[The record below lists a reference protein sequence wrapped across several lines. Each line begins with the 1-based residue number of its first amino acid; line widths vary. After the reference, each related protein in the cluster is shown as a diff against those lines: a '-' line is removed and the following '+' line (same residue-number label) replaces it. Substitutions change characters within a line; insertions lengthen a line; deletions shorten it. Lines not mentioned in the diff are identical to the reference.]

1 MATVLIVDDQPE
13 TVAPLKFQAGADEF
27 LIRYCHDVTT
37 DDLEAA
43 DLVLVDYR
51 LDEWPE
57 RDNLDAIGVKPLNGL
72 ALASILRGHSLTHR
86 SRPTAFAL
94 HAADLTELSAGV
106 PTDAREHIIARL
118 HNLEWAFRKD
128 ATAAGVN
135 RIRSLARAVA
145 ALPEAWPLDNPE
157 SRRSIVQQLLAL
169 DVDVEWFSAAEEDIE
184 GCLPPVRDLAT
195 ATHGLSFLRWIAQR
209 ILPYPTFVFGDLYLA
224 ARLGVS
230 VDSLREELSKD
241 GSGLAASL
249 EPVAYKGLL
258 HDFVDRRWWRAGVNV
273 WLWELSDGNPFDRER
288 TLARLQEIAP
298 RLAGGSAKEPV
309 VALDEQYRPTQLIDT
324 SDAVEVQ
331 LDDWP
336 IFADRPWIEAARA
349 TRDPLA
355 ADFVVTADRTRIRPN
370 K

>member
-1 MATVLIVDDQPE
+1 MATILVVDDQPD
-13 TVAPLKFQAGADEF
+13 TVEPLKLQAGADDF

-57 RDNLDAIGVKPLNGL
+57 RDNLDAIAMKPLNGL
-72 ALASILRGHSLTHR
+72 ALASILRGHALARR

-94 HAADLTELSAGV
+94 HAADLTELSTGV
-106 PTDAREHIIARL
+106 PTDAREQIIARL

-145 ALPEAWPLDNPE
+145 ALPEDWPFDNPE
-157 SRRSIVQQLLAL
+157 SRRHVVQQLLAL
-169 DVDVEWFSAAEEDIE
+169 DGDVAWFSAAEEDIE

-195 ATHGLSFLRWIAQR
+195 ATHGRSFLRWIAQR

-230 VDSLREELSKD
+230 LDSLREELSKNA
-241 GSGLAASL
+241 SGLAASL

-258 HDFVDRRWWRAGVNV
+258 HDFVDRRWWRAGINV

-288 TLARLQEIAP
+288 ILARLREIAP
-298 RLAGGSAKEPV
+298 QLAAVSAKDSV
-309 VALDEQYRPTQLIDT
+309 VALDEKYRPAHLIDA
-324 SDAVEVQ
+324 SAAVEIQ

-336 IFADRPWIEAARA
+336 LFADKPWIEASRA
-349 TRDPLA
+349 TKDPIA

-370 K
+370 E